1 MQKHDGLPEN
11 VCLDC
16 VLKME
21 ATVNFIKKCEDSD
34 RELRS
39 NIKQK
44 SFKKRKMELFND
56 LMSFT
61 VDDEPSTSAAV
72 QIVDNNHLDED
83 FNMQD
88 TYDDSDKDSVICL
101 DDDEDYFGDAEVT
114 KDLTE
119 KSREIPPRRLS
130 EETGSLCNICG
141 QHYPFGQITQ
151 FNSHMLAHGDKN
163 FKCTTCCKAFY
174 TKKSLNIHVKIHFTT
189 KEFACEICGKTFGR
203 SVGLREH
210 TKYVHTKAKEF
221 PCEFC
226 NKIFYRPDYFKVS

>member
-11 VCLDC
+11 ICLDC

-21 ATVNFIKKCEDSD
+21 ATVNFIKKCEESD

-39 NIKQK
+39 NIKQN
-44 SFKKRKMELFND
+44 SCKKRKMELFND

-61 VDDEPSTSAAV
+61 VDDEPSTSVADQV
-72 QIVDNNHLDED
+72 TDDNNLDND

-101 DDDEDYFGDAEVT
+101 DDEDYFGDAEVT
-114 KDLTE
+114 KELTE
-119 KSREIPPRRLS
+119 KSKEIRPRRLS

-141 QHYPFGQITQ
+141 QHFPFGQITQ
-151 FNSHMLAHGDKN
+151 FNSHLLGHGDKN
-163 FKCTTCCKAFY
+163 FKCDTCRKAFY
-174 TKKSLNIHVKIHFTT
+174 TKKSLNIHVKIHVAT
-189 KEFACEICGKTFGR
+189 KEFACEICGKTFARG
-203 SVGLREH
+203 VGLREH
-210 TKYVHTKAKEF
+210 VKYVHMKEKEF

-226 NKIFYRPDYFKVS
+226 NKTFYRPDYFKVN